1 MAGSR
6 CEGAAETCRRPSPPT
21 AAGFAAS
28 DLAAA
33 ADPAPTCRHMTNA
46 RQSTNQAVFQHE
58 GQRYT
63 VEPLASAADAALAL
77 DVLTGE

>member
-1 MAGSR
+1 
-6 CEGAAETCRRPSPPT
+6 
-21 AAGFAAS
+21 
-28 DLAAA
+28 
-33 ADPAPTCRHMTNA
+33 MTNA